1 MPSTPDESL
10 VVLRRTSLLQRWQFG
25 VLYFSEGAP
34 IGFLWWAMPTL
45 LRTEGVALE
54 RITALTAALVLPWT
68 LKFLWAPLVD
78 VLRGPRWGFRHWAGA
93 AQVGMG
99 LALLPLLFIDP
110 AASFGWWFT
119 LLLIHAVCAA
129 TQDVAIDAL
138 AVNAVDEHE
147 RGRLTAAMQ
156 IGMLTGRSVFG
167 GGAILLAGYLGWPG
181 VFGALVIAVWISLAV
196 LWRMHEPA
204 ISRIRSGNTLSA
216 FGTTLRAGFS
226 RRTTWWG
233 LGFALTA
240 GAGFEAGGALAGPL
254 LVDLGV
260 PASSTGWFFAGPVVV
275 AMAMGGW
282 WGGRWVDRGP
292 RVARVKIALGA
303 VSLAVLCAGV
313 AAAKG
318 ASSGGMMACLAGLYL
333 GIGCFTAASY
343 ALFMDLTDPKL
354 GATQFSTFMA
364 ATNACEAWAVW
375 TAGRLVGGIEYG
387 PTLMVMALL
396 GLVGLWLLRPLQKFR
411 KVSEAND

>member
-1 MPSTPDESL
+1 MLNQSRPESPA
-10 VVLRRTSLLQRWQFG
+10 VVPRTSRWQFA

-54 RITALTAALVLPWT
+54 RITGLTAALVLPWT

-78 VLRGPRWGFRHWAGA
+78 AVRGPRWGFRHWAGA
-93 AQVGMG
+93 AQLGMG
-99 LALLPLLFIDP
+99 LALLPLLFVDP
-110 AASFGWWFT
+110 ASSFGWWVA

-138 AVNAVDEHE
+138 AVSAVDERE

-156 IGMLTGRSVFG
+156 IGMLAGRSLFG
-167 GGAILLAGYLGWPG
+167 GGAIVLAGYLGWSG
-181 VFGALVIAVWISLAV
+181 VFGALVVAVWISLAV
-196 LWRMHEPA
+196 LWRMNEPTM
-204 ISRIRSGNTLSA
+204 IRIDSKNTWVI
-216 FGTTLRAGFS
+216 FGATLRAGFT
-226 RRTTWWG
+226 RQTTWWG
-233 LGFALTA
+233 LGFALIA

-254 LVDLGV
+254 LVDAGV
-260 PASSTGWFFAGPVVV
+260 PTSSTGWFFAGPVVV
-275 AMAMGGW
+275 AMALGGW

-292 RVARVKIALGA
+292 RVVRVKIALGG
-303 VSLAVLCAGV
+303 VSLMVMGAGL
-313 AAAKG
+313 AATIG
-318 ASSGGMMACLAGLYL
+318 ASGMVMMGCLAGLYL

-364 ATNACEAWAVW
+364 ATNGCEAWAVW
-375 TAGRLVGGIEYG
+375 VAGRLATGMEYG
-387 PTLMVMALL
+387 PTFMVMAGIGLIGLL
-396 GLVGLWLLRPLQKFR
+396 FLGPLQRFR
-411 KVSEAND
+411 EVSDGKS

>member
-1 MPSTPDESL
+1 MLDQSRPEPPTVAPRAS
-10 VVLRRTSLLQRWQFG
+10 RWQFA

-78 VLRGPRWGFRHWAGA
+78 AVRGPKWGFRQWAGA
-93 AQVGMG
+93 AQLGMG

-110 AASFGWWFT
+110 GTSFGWWFT
-119 LLLIHAVCAA
+119 LLLTHAVCAA

-156 IGMLTGRSVFG
+156 IGMLAGRSLFG

-181 VFGALVIAVWISLAV
+181 VFGALVIAVWASLTV
-196 LWRMHEPA
+196 LWRMNEPVF
-204 ISRIRSGNTLSA
+204 SRIDSKNTWIT
-216 FGTTLRAGFS
+216 FGTTLRAGFT

-233 LGFALTA
+233 LGFALIA

-260 PASSTGWFFAGPVVV
+260 PSASTGWFFAGPVVV
-275 AMAMGGW
+275 AMALGGW
-282 WGGRWVDRGP
+282 LGGRWVDRGP
-292 RVARVKIALGA
+292 RVARVKIALGG
-303 VSLAVLCAGV
+303 VSLTVLGAGV
-313 AAAKG
+313 AAASG
-318 ASSGGMMACLAGLYL
+318 ASGAVMMGCLAGVYL

-364 ATNACEAWAVW
+364 ATNGCEAWAVW
-375 TAGRLVGGIEYG
+375 VAGRLATGFEYG
-387 PTLMVMALL
+387 PTFIVMAAI
-396 GLVGLWLLRPLQKFR
+396 GLTGLWFLHPLQNVPEVTGR
-411 KVSEAND
+411 KS